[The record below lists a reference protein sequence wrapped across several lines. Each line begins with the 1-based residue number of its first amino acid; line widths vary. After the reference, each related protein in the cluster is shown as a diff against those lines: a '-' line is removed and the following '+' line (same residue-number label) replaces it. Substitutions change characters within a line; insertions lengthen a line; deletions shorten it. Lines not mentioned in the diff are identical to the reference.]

1 MTSNPRNPT
10 GQVLTNP
17 ELAQIQDICRDRA
30 TLIMDEFYGGY
41 NYTSDC
47 NGEVVSAADNIED
60 VDEDGNYPT
69 SGPNLPVTN
78 AINRRSHH

>member
-10 GQVLTNP
+10 GQVLVNP

-41 NYTSDC
+41 NYTTDC
-47 NGEVVSAADNIED
+47 DGTVVSAADNIED
-60 VDEDGNYPT
+60 VDEDGEAPI
-69 SGPNLPVTN
+69 SRVTITIAN
-78 AINRRSHH
+78 